1 MSNTGN
7 KRLIY
12 MLLSAMFLALALVM
26 PFLTGQVPQIGSM
39 LLPMHIPI
47 MLCGLICGWQY
58 GLAVGVIAPLLR
70 TAIFSMPVLYPM
82 SIAMSFELATYGF
95 VIGLLYNASQKQTLY
110 TLYRSMICA
119 MFSGRVV
126 WGLSMLV
133 LMSVGSDRF
142 TISAFLGGSFLNA
155 IPGIVLQLILIP
167 AVMLL
172 LHKTHLVRFKK
183 GESTNGNSN
192 E

>member
-70 TAIFSMPVLYPM
+70 TAIFTMPVLYPM

-95 VIGLLYNASQKQTLY
+95 VIGLLYNAPHKQNLY
-110 TLYRSMICA
+110 TLYRSMLCA
-119 MFSGRVV
+119 MISGRVV
-126 WGLSMLV
+126 WGLSMMV
-133 LMSVGSDRF
+133 LMSVGSDKF
-142 TISAFLGGSFLNA
+142 TISAFISGSFLNA
-155 IPGIVLQLILIP
+155 IPGIVLQLVLIP
-167 AVMLL
+167 VIMLV
-172 LHKTHLVRFKK
+172 LHKTHLVRFRK
-183 GESTNGNSN
+183 GESSKGADN